1 MAVSETSQSERRT
14 TRLRRW
20 RTGVLVAATAVSV
33 LMVLLVF
40 AAWRNDH
47 LISSD
52 KVVATGEV
60 LSAGRLRSAVVYVTP
75 DGVTHNPKV
84 GILYPTNLT
93 AGERIKVEYSR
104 SDPDL
109 VRVAGRDARVA
120 IIPALSVIVVTWLI
134 ALPIW
139 WLLVRGGRRDREGG
153 AGTGGSRAEDGADS
167 TDDAVVFTEG
177 SVVSTG
183 GSVVAAEDS
192 GTGGTPARRS
202 ETGAVAGKHVP
213 GTEG

>member
-1 MAVSETSQSERRT
+1 VAVSETSQAERRT
-14 TRLRRW
+14 IRLRRS

-33 LMVLLVF
+33 LMVLLVL
-40 AAWRNDH
+40 AAWRNDQ

-52 KVVATGEV
+52 KVVTTGEV

-104 SDPDL
+104 GEPDL

-139 WLLVRGGRRDREGG
+139 WLLVRAGRRDPQEP
-153 AGTGGSRAEDGADS
+153 
-167 TDDAVVFTEG
+167 V
-177 SVVSTG
+177 SVAT
-183 GSVVAAEDS
+183 
-192 GTGGTPARRS
+192 
-202 ETGAVAGKHVP
+202 P
-213 GTEG
+213 GTTDPPVPN

>member
-1 MAVSETSQSERRT
+1 MAVSETSQSEKRT

-20 RTGVLVAATAVSV
+20 RLGVLVAATAVSV

-47 LISSD
+47 LISAD
-52 KVVATGEV
+52 KVVTTGEV

-120 IIPALSVIVVTWLI
+120 IIPALSVIVVTWLL
-134 ALPIW
+134 ASPIW
-139 WLLVRGGRRDREGG
+139 WLLVRAGRRDREEPSG
-153 AGTGGSRAEDGADS
+153 AVLDGRDDDREPDS
-167 TDDAVVFTEG
+167 TDGTAVRAGDAVV
-177 SVVSTG
+177 
-183 GSVVAAEDS
+183 VAAADQVDGS
-192 GTGGTPARRS
+192 QPPHGVAPP
-202 ETGAVAGKHVP
+202 ETEAVAGKRAG
-213 GTEG
+213 GTEN